1 MKEICTL
8 MVKLH
13 IIFSRMQRVNQHA
26 RPSIIQVRCP
36 TCCYQV
42 CALDHANGGAADLDY
57 GSEHCHRNDS
67 AASRER
73 DYCLRVHRGA
83 PSKVGD
89 CSHPPPMAH
98 HGFIILIYRVDRIY
112 TFLSQFHFA
121 EQRKMKRGEKRAMI
135 NQWCFV
141 TMVTADEKWCWNM
154 DVSVPA
160 GLVLEMPWRRQIYLV
175 YHRFLPQTH
184 RDEVCLWPPSPMAPL
199 RYSILEKK
207 KRKKT
212 RHHGDVTGASWRLN

>member
-1 MKEICTL
+1 MVDVTL
-8 MVKLH
+8 HSLYS
-13 IIFSRMQRVNQHA
+13 FSNWEEYVYLIYA
-26 RPSIIQVRCP
+26 C
-36 TCCYQV
+36 
-42 CALDHANGGAADLDY
+42 ANGGLHRHGQLFINSLQADQGEIMSWKNLRL
-57 GSEHCHRNDS
+57 SNNS